1 MQTIRVIGVILVVL
15 LCGSVYAAAE
25 DAETIKKDFGYV
37 DKDEVGAGK
46 EAASEGIGGTF
57 ENIIYWARVN
67 NVIYYVAGFIALLVL
82 RGILN
87 KRKQKKRSRIY
98 T

>member
-1 MQTIRVIGVILVVL
+1 MQIIRVIGVILVVL
-15 LCGSVYAAAE
+15 LCGSGFTAAE
-25 DAETIKKDFGYV
+25 DAEQVKKDFGYV

-46 EAASEGIGGTF
+46 EAASESIGGTF

-67 NVIYYVAGFIALLVL
+67 NVIYYVAGFIGLLVL
-82 RGILN
+82 RGILK